1 MNLSCNDM
9 WPRDILPV
17 MPRII
22 HTGQALVDATALIPG
37 LPRRGQNVMA
47 TDWNQHAGGA
57 VNILA
62 AAAHSGADCVHA
74 GAIGTGPNSDLI
86 RAALTAEGVTL
97 SAPAV
102 ADLDTALCVVLVEP
116 SAERTFVTTLGAERL
131 LSVEGLATSDPQPGD
146 LVCVTGYSL
155 AVDTTREPLEAW
167 LATLPAGVEVVL
179 DPGAVFA
186 TLPEPTRAAMLAR
199 TTVWTSNQEE
209 ADDILAAHGLPRD
222 DGPGSDMADAAVSVA
237 NLLPHAVV
245 IVRDGRH
252 GCAVTVDGATTD
264 VPGFPQE
271 PIDTN
276 GAGDA
281 HTGVLLAE
289 RARGTDWVEACRR
302 ANVAGAITVTRRGP
316 ATAPT
321 ASEIDEFLAGL
332 TPGRGAPPT

>member
-1 MNLSCNDM
+1 
-9 WPRDILPV
+9 

-22 HTGQALVDATALIPG
+22 HTGQALVDATAMIPD
-37 LPRRGQNVMA
+37 LPRRGQNTMA
-47 TDWNQHAGGA
+47 AEWNQHAGGA

-62 AAAHSGADCVHA
+62 AAARSGANAVHA
-74 GAIGTGPNSDLI
+74 GAIGTGSNGDLI
-86 RAALTAEGVTL
+86 RATLEAEGVTW

-102 ADLDTALCVVLVEP
+102 EGSDTALCVVLVEP
-116 SAERTFVTTLGAERL
+116 SGERTFVTTLGAER
-131 LSVEGLATSDPQPGD
+131 SITVESLQTSNPQPGD

-155 AVDTTREPLEAW
+155 AIDSTREPLEAW
-167 LATLPAGVEVVL
+167 LTTLHGGVEVVL

-186 TLPEPTRAAMLAR
+186 TLPAETRRRMIER

-209 ADDILAAHGLPRD
+209 ADDYLAAVGQTRADH
-222 DGPGSDMADAAVSVA
+222 PGSAMADAAAALAEVLPGVA
-237 NLLPHAVV
+237 I

-252 GCAVTVDGATTD
+252 GCAVSVGGVTVD

-271 PIDTN
+271 PVDTN

-281 HTGVLLAE
+281 HTGVLVAE

-321 ASEIDEFLAGL
+321 AREIDEFLSQRA
-332 TPGRGAPPT
+332 